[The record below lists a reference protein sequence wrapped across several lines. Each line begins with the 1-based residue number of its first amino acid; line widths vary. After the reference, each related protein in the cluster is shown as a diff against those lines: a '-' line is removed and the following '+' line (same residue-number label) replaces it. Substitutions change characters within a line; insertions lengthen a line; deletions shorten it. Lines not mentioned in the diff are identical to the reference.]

1 MMDTILQNW
10 PILLAG
16 ALGGV
21 AILGSGLAIR
31 HYYLQWRAERERL
44 SLIKYNREQA
54 RLSKGTIDCTVLVD
68 AEAEV
73 RPCAITRMAS
83 CVLDFGDWVRALP
96 FKIIDLMLGIVG
108 RMASLVDPAVTRNKS
123 LKERVKE
130 ERIAWRRRFAP
141 DREAWLFKNP
151 EALAAVTRGLE
162 QSKAGQVVEY
172 SPPSL
177 DEEG

>member
-1 MMDTILQNW
+1 MDAILQNW

-21 AILGSGLAIR
+21 AILGLLLAIR
-31 HYYLQWRAERERL
+31 HYYLRWRAEMERL

-54 RLSKGTIDCTVLVD
+54 RLHKGAINCTVLVD

-73 RPCAITRMAS
+73 RPSAITRMAS

-96 FKIIDLMLGIVG
+96 FKLTDMMLGIAG
-108 RMASLVDPAVTRNKS
+108 RIASVIDPAVTRDKS
-123 LKERVKE
+123 WKKRVEE

-141 DREAWLFKNP
+141 GREAWLFKNKD
-151 EALAAVTRGLE
+151 ALASVIRGLE